1 MRAIQDVLENDYGL
15 DLTGWTLTDAHDIS
29 EDGTVIVGA
38 GINPNGDIEAWRAVI
53 SPLSPPLRVE
63 WNDPDGGDFSDS
75 TNWVG
80 GAVPDELQIAV
91 FDTTIIGSIYEV
103 TFSSNETNYALQVGK
118 NSVDFNLAPSHTY
131 TLSASDSLPAIRIGA
146 STGNI
151 EDSRVFFLNGTVRA
165 LGNVD
170 IGVDVNRGELIVTNG
185 GIFEIEY
192 PAGLADN
199 FLRVGVDFCGPDL
212 CGHLEIRSGGIVRSL
227 AGSQIGVNASSEGSV
242 LVTGNGSQWIDSSI
256 CDIGVS
262 GKGTI
267 TIEQGGSF
275 NGKTVVIGSESTQ
288 AEGSIT
294 VTGVGSNFTTSAS
307 FSIGLLGM
315 GTFNVTNGALAIS
328 QAETS
333 LGVNEQAEGYVNVDG
348 MGTVWIT
355 FDTLYIGY
363 EGSGGL
369 VVSNGGDVL
378 SSNATISETPTGIG
392 STQVDGDSSKWTIT
406 GNFHVGKAG
415 VGFVQLLN
423 GGVLDNSTGVTII
436 GPLGSIDISGGT
448 IYVGLVPPV
457 QNRVAG
463 FLDDDTTGELHG
475 ETTTVTGGSMFLN
488 TLILEDGATVLADSV
503 VFGEGGTIGGSGTF
517 DFDVT
522 NSGAVTPGGPLAAG
536 TFTVNAGYTQLSS
549 GVLLIEL
556 GGLDPGQGHDQLM
569 VTATAQLGGTLDV
582 SAINDFEPQVGQVYE
597 IISANTVTGTF
608 DQIVSHGGL
617 GFDVAYTNNNVSI
630 TITSP
635 LGVEDEI
642 EDLIPTDYVLYQNY
656 PNPFNPTTK
665 IKYGIPNSG
674 LITLQVYNLLGEV
687 VTTLVNKQQSAGNY
701 EVSFDAASAAGG
713 LSSGIYLYK
722 IQAGDYSDLKK
733 MILLR

>member
-1 MRAIQDVLENDYGL
+1 L
-15 DLTGWTLTDAHDIS
+15 
-29 EDGTVIVGA
+29 VG
-38 GINPNGDIEAWRAVI
+38 I
-53 SPLSPPLRVE
+53 
-63 WNDPDGGDFSDS
+63 
-75 TNWVG
+75 
-80 GAVPDELQIAV
+80 
-91 FDTTIIGSIYEV
+91 
-103 TFSSNETNYALQVGK
+103 
-118 NSVDFNLAPSHTY
+118 
-131 TLSASDSLPAIRIGA
+131 
-146 STGNI
+146 
-151 EDSRVFFLNGTVRA
+151 
-165 LGNVD
+165 
-170 IGVDVNRGELIVTNG
+170 
-185 GIFEIEY
+185 
-192 PAGLADN
+192 
-199 FLRVGVDFCGPDL
+199 
-212 CGHLEIRSGGIVRSL
+212 
-227 AGSQIGVNASSEGSV
+227 
-242 LVTGNGSQWIDSSI
+242 
-256 CDIGVS
+256 
-262 GKGTI
+262 
-267 TIEQGGSF
+267 
-275 NGKTVVIGSESTQ
+275 
-288 AEGSIT
+288 
-294 VTGVGSNFTTSAS
+294 
-307 FSIGLLGM
+307 
-315 GTFNVTNGALAIS
+315 GTFNVADGALAVS
-328 QAETS
+328 QAQIV
-333 LGVNEQAEGYVNVDG
+333 LGLDQQAEGEVFVDG
-348 MGTVWIT
+348 PGTEWIT